1 MRFMVLPR
9 LADAAVQHFSEL
21 HELKRAARQKPL
33 PRRET
38 GKRAKLSEREP
49 W

>member
-9 LADAAVQHFSEL
+9 LTDAAVQHLSEL
-21 HELKRAARQKPL
+21 HEIKRAARQKPP

-38 GKRAKLSEREP
+38 GKRAKLREREP